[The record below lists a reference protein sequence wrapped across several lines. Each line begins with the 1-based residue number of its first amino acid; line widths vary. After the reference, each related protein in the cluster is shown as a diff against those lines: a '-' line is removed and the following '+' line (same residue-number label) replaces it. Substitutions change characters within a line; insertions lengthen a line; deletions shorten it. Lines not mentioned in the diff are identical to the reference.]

1 MDKKSDVVVIGDVF
15 ADMVT
20 HIISYPANGEGTYGT
35 PFERC
40 GGGTG
45 GNVAAGLG
53 RLGVP
58 TTMVCRL
65 GDDETGRYLKS
76 DMAAYGVD
84 TGGIFLDPYTPTGA
98 VVITV
103 DPQGE
108 RTIFVFAMDAAYGK
122 LDAGNTA
129 LLEEIQP
136 KSIFITGVLLGLQPA
151 EDTVFAVAEKWKGKA
166 RLYFDPN
173 LRHPADAIPPN
184 VRSAMQRMSKL
195 CDVVLAGESEMES
208 LGLYPQ
214 DGQTFI
220 VKCGKAGSRL
230 VNEKKETVFNVPST
244 SHVAI
249 DATGAGDTFAAAYI
263 AAELSNSSI
272 REAME
277 FATVAA
283 GISVTRKGAR
293 SMPAKDEVIDYFNK
307 NMTRKKE

>member
-1 MDKKSDVVVIGDVF
+1 MNKKLDVVVIGDVF

-53 RLGVP
+53 RLEIP

-76 DMAAYGVD
+76 DMATYGVD
-84 TGGIFLDPYTPTGA
+84 TSGIYLDPGTPTGA

-108 RTIFVFAMDAAYGK
+108 RTIFVFAMNAAYGK
-122 LDAGNTA
+122 LNPDNIA
-129 LLEEIQP
+129 LLDEIQP
-136 KSIFITGVLLGLQPA
+136 EAIFLTGVLLGLQPA
-151 EDTVFAVAEKWKGKA
+151 EDTLFMVAEKWKGKA

-173 LRHPADAIPPN
+173 LRHPTDAIPPN
-184 VRSAMQRMSKL
+184 VRSAMQRMSKI
-195 CDVVLAGESEMES
+195 CDVVLAGESEMEA
-208 LGLYPQ
+208 LDLCPQ

-220 VKCGKAGSRL
+220 VKCGKNGSRL
-230 VNEKKETVFNVPST
+230 VNHKKETVFTVPST
-244 SHVAI
+244 PHVAI

-263 AAELSNSSI
+263 AAELGGSSI

-293 SMPAKDEVIDYFNK
+293 SMPVKNEVFDYLCYKNENK
-307 NMTRKKE
+307 T